1 MLKYLLNT
9 AVLLAVTF
17 TLPAQEI
24 KVEENH
30 PKAVITFDKVE
41 YDYGEIEYDG
51 NGECS
56 FEFTN
61 TGTEALVITNV
72 LASCGCTVPKWSKDP
87 IKPKEKGTITV
98 KYNTSIP
105 GNFSKSIRVFSNGEP
120 GQVYLRIKGM
130 VKQKNQVELK

>member
-87 IKPKEKGTITV
+87 IKPGEKGLSPLNTIPQYPGISV
-98 KYNTSIP
+98 K
-105 GNFSKSIRVFSNGEP
+105 VF
-120 GQVYLRIKGM
+120 VYFPMASPVRYIC
-130 VKQKNQVELK
+130 E